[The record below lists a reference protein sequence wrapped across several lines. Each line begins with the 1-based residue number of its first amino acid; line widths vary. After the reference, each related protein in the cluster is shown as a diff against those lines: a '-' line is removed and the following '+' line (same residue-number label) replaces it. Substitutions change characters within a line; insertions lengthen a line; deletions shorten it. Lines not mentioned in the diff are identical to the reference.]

1 LAIAAALGA
10 SRRSLLVTA
19 LREIVPLAVGGCLFG
34 LLLASWMIPFLQ
46 HYLPPALDFRGP
58 LHLDWVGAGCAVA
71 AALLAM
77 LLAGAIPAWIGMR
90 QSPQQM
96 LRSESRSTSESRSSK
111 RMRAAL
117 VAAEVAVSVALV
129 LVAGL
134 LTASLVRLMHVDRG
148 FQSNRV
154 FAAKIRL
161 PRNGYPTLA
170 TRTAFYRQLL
180 ARARQL
186 PGVEAAGIV
195 SGVPLEEDDWG
206 DMVRLP
212 GDTRPFTQL
221 PTQHFRW
228 ISPGYAETMRLPL
241 SAGRM
246 LSESDEGKN
255 VALVSERT
263 ARTFWPGQ
271 SAIGRQFHR
280 GDDPELYTVIGV
292 LRNAH
297 TVTLFKPDPMLV
309 YMPYWYRANTSGGLI
324 VRTALP
330 SSALAA
336 SLRHIVTEMDGSSVV
351 AEVRPLSGI
360 AVDSAGAARFEMD
373 LLIVFAIA
381 ASLLAALGIYGVVS
395 YSVAQRER
403 EIGLRVAVGAQ
414 MRDIVALILQQS
426 MRPVLMGTLAGVAIA
441 FACGRLLT
449 SLLYNTSP
457 YSLPVTL
464 VAITASLVLGVVAC
478 GVPAWRAVAV
488 DPVRVLREQ

>member
-1 LAIAAALGA
+1 
-10 SRRSLLVTA
+10 
-19 LREIVPLAVGGCLFG
+19 
-34 LLLASWMIPFLQ
+34 
-46 HYLPPALDFRGP
+46 
-58 LHLDWVGAGCAVA
+58 
-71 AALLAM
+71 
-77 LLAGAIPAWIGMR
+77 
-90 QSPQQM
+90 
-96 LRSESRSTSESRSSK
+96 
-111 RMRAAL
+111 
-117 VAAEVAVSVALV
+117 
-129 LVAGL
+129 
-134 LTASLVRLMHVDRG
+134 
-148 FQSNRV
+148 
-154 FAAKIRL
+154 
-161 PRNGYPTLA
+161 
-170 TRTAFYRQLL
+170 
-180 ARARQL
+180 
-186 PGVEAAGIV
+186 
-195 SGVPLEEDDWG
+195 
-206 DMVRLP
+206 
-212 GDTRPFTQL
+212 
-221 PTQHFRW
+221 
-228 ISPGYAETMRLPL
+228 
-241 SAGRM
+241 
-246 LSESDEGKN
+246 
-255 VALVSERT
+255 
-263 ARTFWPGQ
+263 
-271 SAIGRQFHR
+271 
-280 GDDPELYTVIGV
+280 LYTVIGV